1 MGALAPPLARTRVAD
16 VLFSPVQ
23 QRVFGL
29 LFGQPERSFGS
40 AELIRLVG
48 SGTGATHRILTRLA
62 DVGLVT
68 VTRIGNQKHYQA
80 NPESPIFGE
89 LHGLMTKTVGLLQ
102 PLRNALEPFAG
113 DVQAAFVYGS
123 VAKATTGHEATWTS
137 SSSPTTSTT
146 ASCSAPCCRS
156 RRSWA
161 ARSARPCSA
170 PRSGG
175 RNAPTSKVSCRA
187 SPGAH
192 GCS

>member
-1 MGALAPPLARTRVAD
+1 VAD

-113 DVQAAFVYGS
+113 DLQAAFVYGS
-123 VAKATTGHEATWTS
+123 VAKGND
-137 SSSPTTSTT
+137 
-146 ASCSAPCCRS
+146 R
-156 RRSWA
+156 
-161 ARSARPCSA
+161 ARSDVDLLVISDHLDHGELFGALLPVQEKLGREVSATVFGTAEWREKRADEQGFVSRVARSPRLFVIGTPDDA
-170 PRSGG
+170 P
-175 RNAPTSKVSCRA
+175 
-187 SPGAH
+187 
-192 GCS
+192 